1 MKTIDTV
8 IAKIMNQYLYT
19 MIFGMKK
26 KPLNVNKI
34 FILDTYREMMKC
46 KSCNLDQ
53 SEEVILNRINE
64 LTNEK

>member
-8 IAKIMNQYLYT
+8 IAKIMNDYLHT
-19 MIFGMKK
+19 IVFGMKK
-26 KPLNVNKI
+26 KPFNKNKV

-46 KSCNLDQ
+46 KSCVLDQ